1 LFPSA
6 LTETSGSWQQVF
18 DMKRYF
24 ISQLKRGIRFVPGLV
39 IVAAIL
45 FACLGIVFSAI
56 AQANEEESTSRFQ
69 IGMVGTVGDTY
80 LELGL
85 AALQMMDAT
94 RFSMELLPMEEDAAA
109 AALAKGDIVAYVVI
123 PEGFMSAAMSGHLIP
138 IEFVSASDAADFT
151 TFIKR
156 EFTAMVE
163 DIVLSSQYGSYGVG
177 NALVDAGHRAQANKH
192 VNDISVEYVKY
203 VLARGKVYE
212 VSSLG
217 ISSELSMESYIL
229 CGLSILFFLMCGLP
243 FAPYLIKKDLSLEKV
258 LWIRR
263 CTPGRQVL
271 CEWLVYFLFLMIP
284 ASFLLVVLSE
294 TQTIAPNAV
303 LTALPAFFALSA
315 MSYFLFRLSRDLVSG
330 VLLPFFA
337 SICLAF
343 VSGCIYPVYFFPI
356 ALQKLSVYLPTGLAR
371 MQISACITGKALPE
385 TGILL
390 ILYGIGFL
398 LLSTLLR
405 RKKLQGGA
413 L

>member
-1 LFPSA
+1 MFPSA

-330 VLLPFFA
+330 VLLPFFV

-385 TGILL
+385 TGIPL

-398 LLSTLLR
+398 LLSILLR